1 MGWVMFNVHG
11 VLRGF
16 RGAALVCSALLLAA
30 PGWCGSERTAT
41 SVSRLEREVLAQIN
55 QIRLHH
61 GLSVLEIDPRL
72 QQAAAHHS
80 TDMAV
85 SRCFQHDDCDG
96 GRWSERI
103 QAHYPRAQRI
113 AENIAAGQDSAVT
126 VVEGWMRSEVHR
138 ANILRPEW
146 QGTGIS
152 LVSLPGSPYGHY
164 WTQTFGTLP
173 APASEPVPMPERMSR
188 SSSR

>member
-1 MGWVMFNVHG
+1 MFKTHG
-11 VLRGF
+11 RPSGF
-16 RGAALVCSALLLAA
+16 FGGALFWAALLLSLSGGCSSAHAA
-30 PGWCGSERTAT
+30 ALMSD
-41 SVSRLEREVLAQIN
+41 LEQEVLAQIN
-55 QIRLHH
+55 QIRAQH
-61 GLSVLEIDPRL
+61 GLSVLEPDPRL
-72 QQAAAHHS
+72 QRAAAHHS

-113 AENIAAGQDSAVT
+113 AENIAAGQDSAGA
-126 VVEGWMRSEVHR
+126 VVEGWMRSDVHR

-146 QGTGIS
+146 RGTGIS

-173 APASEPVPMPERMSR
+173 VTEPVPASTPERMSR
-188 SSSR
+188 SSAR

>member
-1 MGWVMFNVHG
+1 MFKPHG

-16 RGAALVCSALLLAA
+16 CEAALVCLGLLLAV
-30 PGWCGSERTAT
+30 PGWCSSERAAASM
-41 SVSRLEREVLAQIN
+41 SVLEQEVLAQIN
-55 QIRLHH
+55 QIRVQY
-61 GLSVLEIDPRL
+61 GLSVLTPDPRL
-72 QQAAAHHS
+72 QRAAAHHS

-103 QAHYPRAQRI
+103 QAHYPHAQRI
-113 AENIAAGQDSAVT
+113 AENIAAGQDGAGA

-146 QGTGIS
+146 RGTGIS

-173 APASEPVPMPERMSR
+173 APVPMPERMSR
-188 SSSR
+188 SSAR

>member
-1 MGWVMFNVHG
+1 MFNAHG
-11 VLRGF
+11 VLRCSCEV
-16 RGAALVCSALLLAA
+16 ALVCLALLLAV
-30 PGWCGSERTAT
+30 PGWCSSERTAVSM
-41 SVSRLEREVLAQIN
+41 SVLELEVLAQIN
-55 QIRLHH
+55 QIRAQY
-61 GLSVLEIDPRL
+61 GLSVLEPDPRL
-72 QQAAAHHS
+72 QRAAAHHS

-113 AENIAAGQDSAVT
+113 AENIAAGQDSAGA
-126 VVEGWMRSEVHR
+126 VVEGWMRSDVHR

-146 QGTGIS
+146 RGTGIS

-173 APASEPVPMPERMSR
+173 APVPMPMPERMSR
-188 SSSR
+188 SSAR

>member
-1 MGWVMFNVHG
+1 MFKLHG
-11 VLRGF
+11 VLRRF
-16 RGAALVCSALLLAA
+16 CEAALVCLALQAV
-30 PGWCGSERTAT
+30 PGWCSSERTVVSM
-41 SVSRLEREVLAQIN
+41 SVLEQEVLAQIN
-55 QIRLHH
+55 QIRVQR
-61 GLSVLEIDPRL
+61 GLSVLYPDPRL
-72 QQAAAHHS
+72 QRAAAHHS

-103 QAHYPRAQRI
+103 QAHYPHAQRI
-113 AENIAAGQDSAVT
+113 AENIAAGQDSAGA
-126 VVEGWMRSEVHR
+126 VVESWMRSEVHR

-173 APASEPVPMPERMSR
+173 APVPMPMPERMSR
-188 SSSR
+188 SSAR

>member
-1 MGWVMFNVHG
+1 M
-11 VLRGF
+11 
-16 RGAALVCSALLLAA
+16 AA
-30 PGWCGSERTAT
+30 PIVTLFHAPHTRSSGTL
-41 SVSRLEREVLAQIN
+41 RL
-55 QIRLHH
+55 
-61 GLSVLEIDPRL
+61 LEEMGVPYRL
-72 QQAAAHHS
+72 QVLDLKKGEQRAAAHHS

-113 AENIAAGQDSAVT
+113 AENIAAGQDSAGA
-126 VVEGWMRSEVHR
+126 VVEGWMRSDVHR

-146 QGTGIS
+146 RGTGIS

-173 APASEPVPMPERMSR
+173 APVPMPMPERMSR
-188 SSSR
+188 SSAR

>member
-1 MGWVMFNVHG
+1 MSLSNPKLRRRTTLLSRFARGFSASRW
-11 VLRGF
+11 LRGSDGL
-16 RGAALVCSALLLAA
+16 RPLAEGGNGQEWIRARGYCAYTVLDGAAV
-30 PGWCGSERTAT
+30 P
-41 SVSRLEREVLAQIN
+41 
-55 QIRLHH
+55 
-61 GLSVLEIDPRL
+61 PRKRRGFV
-72 QQAAAHHS
+72 
-80 TDMAV
+80 DMAV

-103 QAHYPRAQRI
+103 QAHYPHAQRI
-113 AENIAAGQDSAVT
+113 AENIAAGQDSAGA
-126 VVEGWMRSEVHR
+126 VVESWMRSEVHR

-173 APASEPVPMPERMSR
+173 APVPMPMPERMSR
-188 SSSR
+188 SSAR

>member
-1 MGWVMFNVHG
+1 MFNTHG
-11 VLRGF
+11 GVRGF
-16 RGAALVCSALLLAA
+16 CDAALFCAALLLSLSGGCSSAHAA
-30 PGWCGSERTAT
+30 ALMSD
-41 SVSRLEREVLAQIN
+41 LEQEVLAQIN
-55 QIRLHH
+55 QIRVQR
-61 GLSVLEIDPRL
+61 GLSVLYPDPRL
-72 QQAAAHHS
+72 QRAAAHHS

-103 QAHYPRAQRI
+103 QAHYPHAQRI
-113 AENIAAGQDSAVT
+113 AENIAAGQDSAGA
-126 VVEGWMRSEVHR
+126 VVESWMRSEVHR

-173 APASEPVPMPERMSR
+173 APVPMPMPERMSR
-188 SSSR
+188 SSAR

>member
-1 MGWVMFNVHG
+1 MFNTHG
-11 VLRGF
+11 GLRGF
-16 RGAALVCSALLLAA
+16 CEVALFCAALLLAFSGGCSSA
-30 PGWCGSERTAT
+30 HAAASM
-41 SVSRLEREVLAQIN
+41 SDLEQEVLAQIN
-55 QIRLHH
+55 QIRAQH
-61 GLSVLEIDPRL
+61 GLSVLAPDPRL

-103 QAHYPRAQRI
+103 QAHYPHAQRI
-113 AENIAAGQDSAVT
+113 AENIAAGQDSAGA
-126 VVEGWMRSEVHR
+126 VVEGWMSSEVHR

-146 QGTGIS
+146 RGTGIS

-173 APASEPVPMPERMSR
+173 APVPMPERMSR
-188 SSSR
+188 SSAR

>member
-1 MGWVMFNVHG
+1 MFKTHG
-11 VLRGF
+11 RPSGF
-16 RGAALVCSALLLAA
+16 FGGALFWAALLLALS
-30 PGWCGSERTAT
+30 GGCGSAHAAA
-41 SVSRLEREVLAQIN
+41 SMSDLERKVLAQIN
-55 QIRLHH
+55 QIRVQH
-61 GLSVLEIDPRL
+61 GLSVLEPDPRL
-72 QQAAAHHS
+72 QRAAAHHS

-103 QAHYPRAQRI
+103 QAHYPHAQRI
-113 AENIAAGQDSAVT
+113 AENIAAGQDSAGA
-126 VVEGWMRSEVHR
+126 VVEGWMRSDVHR

-146 QGTGIS
+146 RGTGIS

-173 APASEPVPMPERMSR
+173 VTEPVPASTPERMSR
-188 SSSR
+188 SSAR

>member
-1 MGWVMFNVHG
+1 MFNPHG
-11 VLRGF
+11 GPRSFGE
-16 RGAALVCSALLLAA
+16 AALFCAALLLAL
-30 PGWCGSERTAT
+30 PGWCSSAHAA
-41 SVSRLEREVLAQIN
+41 VSLSDLEREVLAQIN
-55 QIRLHH
+55 QIRVRH
-61 GLSVLEIDPRL
+61 GLSVLEPDPRL
-72 QQAAAHHS
+72 QQAATRHS

-96 GRWSERI
+96 GGWSERI
-103 QAHYPRAQRI
+103 HVHYPRAQRI
-113 AENIAAGQDSAVT
+113 AENIAAGQASAGT

-138 ANILRPEW
+138 ANILQPEW

-164 WTQTFGTLP
+164 WTQTFGALP
-173 APASEPVPMPERMSR
+173 APVPEPAPAMPERMSR